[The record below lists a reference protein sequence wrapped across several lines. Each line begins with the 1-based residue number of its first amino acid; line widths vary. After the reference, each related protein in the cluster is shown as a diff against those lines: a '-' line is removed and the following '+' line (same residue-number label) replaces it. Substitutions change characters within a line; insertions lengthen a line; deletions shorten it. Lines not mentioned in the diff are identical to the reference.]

1 MDTDDD
7 DNDDDDDDD
16 DILDAGEPGGL
27 GVVTSSTRCV
37 WPGRSGVWAAAPSV
51 NRK

>member
-1 MDTDDD
+1 MDTDN
-7 DNDDDDDDD
+7 DNDDNYDDL
-16 DILDAGEPGGL
+16 LDAGEPCGL
-27 GVVTSSTRCV
+27 GVVMSSTRCV

>member
-1 MDTDDD
+1 MND
-7 DNDDDDDDD
+7 DNDDDNDD

-27 GVVTSSTRCV
+27 GVVMSSTRCV
-37 WPGRSGVWAAAPSV
+37 WPGRSGVWAAARCV